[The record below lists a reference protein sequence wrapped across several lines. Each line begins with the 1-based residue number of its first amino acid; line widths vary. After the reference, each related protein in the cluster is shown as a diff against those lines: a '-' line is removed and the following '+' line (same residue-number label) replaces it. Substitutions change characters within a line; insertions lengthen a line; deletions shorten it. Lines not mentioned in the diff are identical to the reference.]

1 MKYGTFLLMTAML
14 TLAGEAMAQTD
25 NVVALLPDGVQAN
38 VNPERKQ
45 DKAKNLVVAGSPE
58 KGYKAFFA
66 ATDNANGEELWVTDG
81 TKEDIPV
88 TPDMVSGF
96 DGNTEGWQT
105 LTVACPYATDSE
117 LTYNVHVTDPGLP
130 PAEEEK
136 LLGDAN
142 CDGIVDIVDATAIQS
157 WLAGLHAPAG
167 IGLPI
172 KKT

>member
-1 MKYGTFLLMTAML
+1 MKFGTFLLMTAML

-81 TKEDIPV
+81 TKEGTHLV
-88 TPDMVSGF
+88 
-96 DGNTEGWQT
+96 
-105 LTVACPYATDSE
+105 
-117 LTYNVHVTDPGLP
+117 
-130 PAEEEK
+130 K
-136 LLGDAN
+136 
-142 CDGIVDIVDATAIQS
+142 DIVPGVGSSNPSNLGRLNDKVLFAAYTDLDEVQVWVSDGTEAGTKQLTENIVPGTGASPVAFTQLNETQAIF
-157 WLAGLHAPAG
+157 AAYDE
-167 IGLPI
+167 
-172 KKT
+172 

>member
-81 TKEDIPV
+81 TKEGTHLV
-88 TPDMVSGF
+88 
-96 DGNTEGWQT
+96 
-105 LTVACPYATDSE
+105 
-117 LTYNVHVTDPGLP
+117 
-130 PAEEEK
+130 K
-136 LLGDAN
+136 
-142 CDGIVDIVDATAIQS
+142 DIVPGVGSSNPSNLGRLNDKVLFAAYTDLDS
-157 WLAGLHAPAG
+157 
-167 IGLPI
+167 
-172 KKT
+172 